1 LVDDFDRRFMAGPL
15 VNLSQARRNLCPAYL
30 LAEHAERDETGMIR
44 IGGCIAFILAAT
56 NPSFAQDYCEQVKQG
71 IAQYGYAAA
80 RQYAVE
86 HYTREEVRAADRCVI
101 KTRLRRHS

>member
-1 LVDDFDRRFMAGPL
+1 MLWPSGGNSSLLQDR
-15 VNLSQARRNLCPAYL
+15 
-30 LAEHAERDETGMIR
+30 AEHAEKEETEMIR
-44 IGGCIAFILAAT
+44 IGSGVAFVLVAT

-101 KTRLRRHS
+101 KIRLRRHS